1 MSLKRYS
8 SLLLIIIT
16 SLLILNEK
24 DLTYPQFPEK
34 FLTYINKYL
43 YIGSYYSFII
53 VAISTYLVLFIK
65 KHKNPLLHIYS
76 AITLIFIFFLK
87 NIFKRAGSEFDGKFF
102 QEITIGLFPSG
113 HTYLTLLISYLI
125 YYTTKKI
132 TENKKII
139 NIILIVLIVNLFI
152 MTSALTF
159 SNYHYISD
167 ITASILF
174 FILYLT
180 LYKKMIK

>member
-1 MSLKRYS
+1 MSVKRYS
-8 SLLLIIIT
+8 SLLLLILT
-16 SLLILNEK
+16 SLLIFNEK
-24 DLTYPQFPEK
+24 DLTYPQLPEK
-34 FLTYINKYL
+34 FFTYINKYL

-53 VAISTYLVLFIK
+53 IAISTYLVLYIK
-65 KHKNPLLHIYS
+65 KHKNPLLHLYS
-76 AITLIFIFFLK
+76 AVTLIFIFYLK
-87 NIFKRAGSEFDGKFF
+87 KIFSRAGSEFDGKFF

-125 YYTTKKI
+125 FYTTKKI

-152 MTSALTF
+152 MTTALTF

-180 LYKKMIK
+180 FSKKIIK